1 MSFNTRFA
9 SGLTAVMVA
18 GTLATPIYAQTA
30 AVGKSTV
37 VEHAAK
43 GSVVTVTDKSMVVR
57 VKKDKDLN
65 VVITPNTEKIG
76 DISSGKYVMVHY
88 RNEKGQHVATS
99 IQQSPP
105 TEH

>member
-1 MSFNTRFA
+1 MSFKTSFA
-9 SGLTAVMVA
+9 SALTAVMVA
-18 GTLATPIYAQTA
+18 GAVAMPIYAQTA
-30 AVGKSTV
+30 AVAKSTI

-65 VVITPNTEKIG
+65 VAITPSTEKIG
-76 DISSGKYVMVHY
+76 DISNGKYVTVHY

-105 TEH
+105 TEQ